1 MKKSK
6 YAPWL
11 RTISAFTITASIL
24 VGIGYSFAY
33 SNNVAMLIFAI
44 AFALIGAFSGLLLL
58 VVSEVLEYLQ
68 HITNQLDDLYK
79 QNEPSKNHF
88 DKTI

>member
-11 RTISAFTITASIL
+11 RTISSFTITASVL

-33 SNNVAMLIFAI
+33 SNNTAMIILTI
-44 AFALIGAFSGLLLL
+44 AFVFMSIFSGLLLL

-68 HITNQLDDLYK
+68 HITKQLDDLYSQKERNK
-79 QNEPSKNHF
+79 QRF
-88 DKTI
+88 DKII

>member
-1 MKKSK
+1 MKKTK

-11 RTISAFTITASIL
+11 RTISAFTITASVL

-33 SNNVAMLIFAI
+33 SNNTAMIILTI
-44 AFALIGAFSGLLLL
+44 AFVFMSIFSGLLLL

-68 HITNQLDDLYK
+68 HITKQLDDLYSQKERNK
-79 QNEPSKNHF
+79 QRF
-88 DKTI
+88 DKII